1 VLKRAA
7 QAGQPHGGAKHDR
20 HGCAASFDHRPAGR
34 RVSPCRS
41 TAFAPR
47 LTPRP
52 AEDTIFL
59 QGLLEGI
66 ARIETMGYRKLD
78 ARGASPLRSVR
89 TVGGGAVNTAWR
101 EIRRAMLGVPFLP
114 ARASDA
120 AAGTAR
126 LALGR
131 NALP

>member
-1 VLKRAA
+1 M
-7 QAGQPHGGAKHDR
+7 
-20 HGCAASFDHRPAGR
+20 FDHRSER
-34 RVSPCRS
+34 RVPPCRS

-59 QGLLEGI
+59 QGLPEGI

-78 ARGASPLRSVR
+78 ALGAPPLRSVR

-101 EIRRAMLGVPFLP
+101 DIRRAMLGVPFLP

>member
-1 VLKRAA
+1 
-7 QAGQPHGGAKHDR
+7 
-20 HGCAASFDHRPAGR
+20 
-34 RVSPCRS
+34 
-41 TAFAPR
+41 
-47 LTPRP
+47 
-52 AEDTIFL
+52 
-59 QGLLEGI
+59 
-66 ARIETMGYRKLD
+66 MGYRKLD
-78 ARGASPLRSVR
+78 ALGAPPLRSVR

-101 EIRRAMLGVPFLP
+101 KIRWAMLGVPFLP